1 MGIRF
6 FCPNGHKLNV
16 KEFQAGRLGICP
28 FCGVRT
34 QIPMQSTRPGSKSA
48 GGRGPALPSTYTLE
62 NDDPDSAQDSDSS
75 PNILPGEPP
84 SLPGDPAGGK
94 MLGPSTPVGIPVG
107 SGPVVAPPT
116 RSAGDAG
123 PGTGDRG
130 SVPAS
135 APATSPVGA
144 NLRSAPLRQPSP
156 DPGQAGKADVPLR
169 SAPAQPAQGVP
180 AAVAMVPAAA
190 SPGPVLTNAPNAA
203 ASPAVAPPAAAEATD
218 PIAEAPE
225 MIWYVRPPSGGQFG
239 PASGELMRSWL
250 SEGRVSADSLVWRE
264 GWRDWQDAGTV
275 FPKLR
280 SNQIIDFLE
289 TAPVVPVAAVPAAH
303 AHRPNAPRSS
313 DRSQI
318 ILLAVLSVAVVVL
331 LFVFLWVL
339 NH

>member
-1 MGIRF
+1 
-6 FCPNGHKLNV
+6 
-16 KEFQAGRLGICP
+16 
-28 FCGVRT
+28 
-34 QIPMQSTRPGSKSA
+34 
-48 GGRGPALPSTYTLE
+48 
-62 NDDPDSAQDSDSS
+62 
-75 PNILPGEPP
+75 
-84 SLPGDPAGGK
+84 
-94 MLGPSTPVGIPVG
+94 
-107 SGPVVAPPT
+107 
-116 RSAGDAG
+116 
-123 PGTGDRG
+123 
-130 SVPAS
+130 
-135 APATSPVGA
+135 
-144 NLRSAPLRQPSP
+144 
-156 DPGQAGKADVPLR
+156 
-169 SAPAQPAQGVP
+169 
-180 AAVAMVPAAA
+180 MVPAAA